1 MNKTDR
7 LQHLFFIISI
17 SPPSLLYFGG
27 QSDTFYNPLCSHS
40 VLVIYSR
47 KYFCHPVKLN
57 YKVGSKLNWEL
68 EACVSFDGPRISIRG
83 GSLLFVHSP
92 AATATR
98 DGKYATLNSRHPFY
112 YRCYLNF
119 MVRYLYSLSL
129 SPSLIHSVTPC
140 LSFTLLNQ
148 YRIYSSAS

>member
-1 MNKTDR
+1 M
-7 LQHLFFIISI
+7 
-17 SPPSLLYFGG
+17 
-27 QSDTFYNPLCSHS
+27 
-40 VLVIYSR
+40 LVIYSR

-129 SPSLIHSVTPC
+129 SHPFCHSLSLIHFAEPISHLQFSVIKR
-140 LSFTLLNQ
+140 
-148 YRIYSSAS
+148 RIQPIDRNRINKTIGPAEKRVWLD